1 MVWNLDKDNTPE
13 KRVERIFKLIDKV
26 CFNNYENLMKFEFSY
41 RSIPKNSF
49 SFQDGNGCLSKE
61 EFLQGAKQDKS
72 IVQALSLYDG
82 LI

>member
-1 MVWNLDKDNTPE
+1 MFAKILWNS
-13 KRVERIFKLIDKV
+13 
-26 CFNNYENLMKFEFSY
+26 NLVAE
-41 RSIPKNSF
+41 SIK
-49 SFQDGNGCLSKE
+49 FQDGNGCLSKE